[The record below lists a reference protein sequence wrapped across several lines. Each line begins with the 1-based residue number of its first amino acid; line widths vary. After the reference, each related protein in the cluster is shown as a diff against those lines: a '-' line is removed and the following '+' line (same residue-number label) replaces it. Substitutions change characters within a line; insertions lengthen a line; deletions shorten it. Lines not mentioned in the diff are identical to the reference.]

1 MTDKSDSTTEQQE
14 ETVNLFSDGF
24 DDKSLVAPAEG
35 AGDGEQKQEQKEVTA
50 EADDTVPDKYK
61 GKSLVDVIQMH
72 QEVEKAYG
80 RGQNELGELR
90 QLTDTILKQ
99 QLGETTAARKKL
111 EADTLL
117 EDPDS
122 AINGAVADNPKI
134 KELEA
139 KLTARERADNLAA
152 FNRKHPKAGE
162 IVNDPRFIKWVG
174 ESPTRSKLVAQAD
187 QTFDYELASE
197 IITMFEQTHLE
208 QGESKEEGKQAL
220 SNAKPSK
227 GSATGGKRVIFKRSE
242 LMRLKM
248 ENPDRYEKLQPQIMA
263 AYAEGRV
270 R

>member
-1 MTDKSDSTTEQQE
+1 MTDQSDSNTELQE

-24 DDKSLVAPAEG
+24 DDKSLMEAKEEG
-35 AGDGEQKQEQKEVTA
+35 SQTREQKDVAAKPDVS
-50 EADDTVPDKYK
+50 DVPDKYK
-61 GKSLVDVIQMH
+61 GKSLADVIHMH
-72 QEVEKAYG
+72 QEVERAYG

-90 QLTDTILKQ
+90 QLTDQILKQ
-99 QLGETTAARKKL
+99 QLGETTTAQQKKL
-111 EADTLL
+111 DADSLL

-122 AINGAVADNPKI
+122 AINGAVSANPKI

-162 IVNDPRFIKWVG
+162 IVNDPRFVAWVA

-197 IITMFEQTHLE
+197 IITMFEQTHPSDE
-208 QGESKEEGKQAL
+208 TVDEGKQSL
-220 SNAKPSK
+220 GNAKPSK
-227 GSATGGKRVIFKRSE
+227 GSATGGKRVIFKRAE

-248 ENPDRYEKLQPQIMA
+248 ENPDRYEKLQPQIQQ
-263 AYAEGRV
+263 AYLEGRV